1 LLVVRLI
8 ILLSSFPFV
17 PPCEGSLIQVP
28 TPNLLG
34 SPAALRH
41 AAANIGPRASRLR
54 LVHLTTVPQTFLFLR
69 GQVGYLRERG
79 FEVFA
84 ISSAG
89 PELATMAAEGV
100 HCVPIAMA
108 RRITP
113 VRDALALF
121 RIWRALRRLRPD
133 IVDAHTPKAGLL
145 GIVGAWLAGVPVRIY
160 HLHGL
165 RYVTAVGVRRR
176 VLRLTERIAA
186 SLATRVLSVSHSNAS
201 LAVEEGLVPQRKI
214 RVLLGGS
221 INGVD
226 AERFRPPSTQEERG
240 ASRAAV
246 RIPRDA
252 RVIGFVGRL
261 AREKG
266 VAELAAAWRV
276 LREEMPDLHLL
287 LVGPDEPHDPLP
299 PEVEAELRSDPRV
312 VLAGLDYDT
321 PRLYRA
327 MDVLAL
333 PTYREGFP
341 VVPLEGAASAL
352 AVVATRVPGCTDAVV
367 DGATGTL
374 VPPRD
379 VRALTDALRSYLRNP
394 LLRQRHGAAAR
405 ARVLE
410 EFEQRRLWEA
420 IHAEYLNLWAGTSR
434 AGRG

>member
-1 LLVVRLI
+1 
-8 ILLSSFPFV
+8 
-17 PPCEGSLIQVP
+17 
-28 TPNLLG
+28 
-34 SPAALRH
+34 
-41 AAANIGPRASRLR
+41 
-54 LVHLTTVPQTFLFLR
+54 
-69 GQVGYLRERG
+69 VGYLRERG

-84 ISSAG
+84 ISSPG
-89 PELATMAAEGV
+89 PELATMAVEGV
-100 HCVPIAMA
+100 HCVAIPMA

-113 VRDALALF
+113 ARDALALF

-145 GIVGAWLAGVPVRIY
+145 GILGGLLADVPVRIY

-165 RYVTAVGVRRR
+165 RYVTAVGIRRR
-176 VLRLTERIAA
+176 LLQLTERIAA
-186 SLATRVLSVSHSNAS
+186 AFATRVLSVSHSNAN

-214 RVLLGGS
+214 TVLLGGS

-299 PEVEAELRSDPRV
+299 PRVDAQLRADPRV
-312 VLAGLDYDT
+312 LLAGLDYDP
-321 PRLYRA
+321 PRFYRA

-341 VVPLEGAASAL
+341 VVPLEAAASAL
-352 AVVATRVPGCTDAVV
+352 PVVATSVPGCTDAVV
-367 DGATGTL
+367 DGVTGTL

-379 VRALTDALRSYLRNP
+379 ERSLTDALRSYLQDP
-394 LLRQRHGAAAR
+394 ALRQRHGAAAR
-405 ARVLE
+405 DRVLR

-420 IHAEYLNLWAGTSR
+420 IHDEYLSLWAGAR
-434 AGRG
+434 ARRG